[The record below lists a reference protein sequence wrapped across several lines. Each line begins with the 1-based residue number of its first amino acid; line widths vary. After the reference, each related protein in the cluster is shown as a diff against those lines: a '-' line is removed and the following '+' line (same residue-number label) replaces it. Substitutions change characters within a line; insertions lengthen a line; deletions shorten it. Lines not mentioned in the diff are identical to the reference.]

1 MVSSWRSW
9 GYLGL
14 SWSQVGGLGAILA
27 RRWDVLA
34 TSWVQDGEFGSHLG
48 SKMGVL
54 GAILVPSWEV
64 LGPSWGSWPE
74 TRDFHGFC
82 GVLGGSKSLRPAWV
96 EGETWLFELGGE
108 DYRRGETIPIN
119 HLPTAKDKRPETRD
133 WTTRQNRTC
142 KPIPETRNSR
152 LENKEG
158 LQQPGGPHKGGR
170 RIV

>member
-1 MVSSWRSW
+1 MVLGGILVSSWRSW

-27 RRWDVLA
+27 PSWEVLGA
-34 TSWVQDGEFGSHLG
+34 SWLQDGGFGDHLG

-82 GVLGGSKSLRPAWV
+82 GVLGGSKSLGPTGVKADPQV
-96 EGETWLFELGGE
+96 FELGGE
-108 DYRRGETIPIN
+108 DYRWGETIPIN
-119 HLPTAKDKRPETRD
+119 HLPTAKDQRPEIRD
-133 WTTRQNRTC
+133 
-142 KPIPETRNSR
+142 
-152 LENKEG
+152 
-158 LQQPGGPHKGGR
+158 
-170 RIV
+170 

>member
-1 MVSSWRSW
+1 MALGGMLAPSWRSW

-27 RRWDVLA
+27 PSWEVLGA
-34 TSWVQDGEFGSHLG
+34 SWLQDGGFGDHLG

-82 GVLGGSKSLRPAWV
+82 GVLGGSKSLRPAGV
-96 EGETWLFELGGE
+96 EGERLVFELVGAKI
-108 DYRRGETIPIN
+108 RGNITIYVLCN
-119 HLPTAKDKRPETRD
+119 DA
-133 WTTRQNRTC
+133 
-142 KPIPETRNSR
+142 
-152 LENKEG
+152 
-158 LQQPGGPHKGGR
+158 
-170 RIV
+170 